1 MLPVAGGVTCWQV
14 PHNLRKDHYIM
25 HSPAT
30 ALLRFVLTS
39 VLASLSL
46 TSLWG
51 GTAQHVA
58 DAAGDTATDHE
69 IREGLFRM
77 NDLLATKDLMKVMT
91 LYDDSDDIAVIG
103 SDSGEVFVGRERVR
117 TFMKMIVSMPFVF
130 SFDMDHP
137 VINHD
142 GNIAWVFVDANMVH
156 TRSSGKVTRFPYRV
170 TAIMVKRNDGWKWKM
185 FSGSIPRSE

>member
-1 MLPVAGGVTCWQV
+1 
-14 PHNLRKDHYIM
+14 M
-25 HSPAT
+25 HPLAT
-30 ALLRFVLTS
+30 ALLRFAVLCVITS
-39 VLASLSL
+39 ISVTGLSAG
-46 TSLWG
+46 TS
-51 GTAQHVA
+51 QHVA
-58 DAAGDTATDHE
+58 AAGDTTTDRE

-77 NDLLATKDLMKVMT
+77 NELLATKDLMKVMT

-103 SDSGEVFVGRERVR
+103 SDSGEVFIGRERVR
-117 TFMKMIVSMPFVF
+117 VFMKMIVSMPFVF

-170 TAIMVKRNDGWKWKM
+170 TAIMIKRNDGWKWKM